1 MKNDKKLLTL
11 WIRIPVLI
19 FFLLLVA
26 MLNVFLSP
34 LFNQIAKTGET
45 KEQIA
50 VSYGLLQGIFALL
63 WIYVAY
69 RICKWKVKIKSS
81 RYREEPSWTIMIDK
95 TTSEGIKIFIDVWS
109 DYAITQFAKMLRPAL
124 TDDFTEDKI
133 KAFFKSKKIDIME
146 YGDEGTPMRIL
157 KEARRF
163 QEGEKRFAD
172 NIPVNIKFSFYA
184 FGIALILLLL
194 AVLYHIFDGRSL
206 PAGYYTFM
214 RIIVCISSGWFC
226 WLSKKDWMRV
236 MLALCAILYNPVI
249 PIHFYDTDVWM
260 FFNIVTIS
268 LLIIGFMFMRKQEK
282 QHGTSSTRKR

>member
-34 LFNQIAKTGET
+34 LFKQIAMIGET

-50 VSYGLLQGIFALL
+50 VFYGLLQGIFAFL
-63 WIYVAY
+63 WLYVAS
-69 RICKWKVKIKSS
+69 RICKWKVKIKSNQ
-81 RYREEPSWTIMIDK
+81 YREEPSWTIMIDK
-95 TTSEGIKIFIDVWS
+95 TTSEGNKIFIDVWS

-124 TDDFTEDKI
+124 ADDFTEDKV
-133 KAFFKSKKIDIME
+133 KAFFDTKKIDIME
-146 YGDEGTPMRIL
+146 HGDEDTPVRIL
-157 KEARRF
+157 KEARRI

-172 NIPVNIKFSFYA
+172 NIPGNVKFSFYA

-206 PAGYYTFM
+206 SDGYYTFM
-214 RIIVCISSGWFC
+214 RIIVFISSGWFC
-226 WLSKKDWMRV
+226 WLSKKDWIRV
-236 MLALCAILYNPVI
+236 TLALCAILYNPAI

-268 LLIIGFMFMRKQEK
+268 LLIIGFMFIRKQEK
-282 QHGTSSTRKR
+282 QHGAPSTRER